1 MVATVQVGEKNGTS
15 GTFTDKTS
23 GTIRCKNADNA
34 TVDTSDPMVIPTSG
48 SDWSIEK
55 YTRLKI
61 TVAPDTS
68 ISNLKFY
75 TDGGNG
81 FGTGVLLWA
90 AASTQYA
97 QPVTAS
103 SSRLSS
109 VDAFTYTSGSALDLG
124 TAASSSTGERG
135 AHAVLG
141 LEVSSSATQGSLT
154 AETMTYSYDEI

>member
-1 MVATVQVGEKNGTS
+1 MVATVQVGEKNGTG

-34 TVDTSDPMVIPTSG
+34 TVDTSNPMVIPTAG
-48 SDWSIEK
+48 SDWAIEK

-61 TVAPDTS
+61 TVSPDTS

-75 TDGGNG
+75 TDGANG
-81 FGTGVLLWA
+81 FGTGVLLFA

-97 QPVTAS
+97 TPTTAS
-103 SSRLSS
+103 SSKFPS
-109 VDAFTYTSGSALDLG
+109 VDAFGYTSGAALDLG

-135 AHAVLG
+135 AMAVLG
-141 LEVSSSATQGSLT
+141 LEVKSSATQGSLT
-154 AETMTYSYDEI
+154 AETLTYSYDEI